1 MRYLDKWVGGE
12 KLADVK
18 DSLGDAV
25 EGIKGKIS
33 GLFGGE

>member
-1 MRYLDKWVGGE
+1 MDEFAKQ
-12 KLADVK
+12 LAAKVV
-18 DSLGDAV
+18 GDAV